1 MKRFLSGT
9 RFVLFLSFACLSVFL
24 LSAMFIGGSA
34 AKELSLIEYRK
45 QYYKD
50 QSHKLAYALQTH
62 IRFERLSKDEIQL
75 LHNFSAVYT
84 FAFRYYAADGST
96 LLFDSADNRPLAAE
110 PFDFDVPIIVEGN
123 LIGYIKTYFDLSKH
137 DFSYYPGQ
145 AMESSRPNAVLFAGL
160 LILSVLLSYVMAKKL
175 SGSIVASSKVAD
187 HIAGG
192 IRGTRM
198 PVTGTSEMKQLA
210 STINALVAEFD
221 RQEGW
226 RKQMMQD
233 LAHELRTPLTSLLSR
248 IDAILDGILPATE
261 ENMHKIHT
269 EIDRL
274 CRLVDDLEKLSEAE
288 GARFE
293 LNIGQVDMTQLV
305 KDVYEGF
312 LFMSKGKDIH
322 FTFQKPHVPCY
333 AEVDPDRFIQII
345 SNLVSNA
352 IKYTPAGGSVE
363 MGLYPAETGIVFYCQ
378 DNGIGISKKDLPLI
392 FNRFYRVDKSRR
404 RKNAS
409 GGIGVGLSIAK
420 ALAEAHGGTIGVE
433 SAPGKGSKFYVNI

>member
-1 MKRFLSGT
+1 MLFFS
-9 RFVLFLSFACLSVFL
+9 FVCLSVFL
-24 LSAMFIGGSA
+24 LSAMYIGGSA
-34 AKELSLIEYRK
+34 AKERSLLEYRK

-50 QSHKLAYALQTH
+50 QSHKLAYAVQTH
-62 IRFERLSKDEIQL
+62 IRSERLSKDEIQL
-75 LHNFSAVYT
+75 LHHFSAVYT
-84 FAFRYYAADGST
+84 FAFRYYAADGSI

-110 PFDFDVPIIVEGN
+110 PYDFDVPIIVEGN
-123 LIGYIKTYFDLSKH
+123 LIGYIKTYFDLSRH
-137 DFSYYPGQ
+137 DFSYYPGST
-145 AMESSRPNAVLFAGL
+145 MESSRPNAYIFAGL
-160 LILSVLLSYVMAKKL
+160 LILSVFLSFVMAKKL
-175 SGSIVASSKVAD
+175 SNPIIASSKVAD

-210 STINALVAEFD
+210 STINALVTEFD

-233 LAHELRTPLTSLLSR
+233 LTHELRTPLTSLLSR

-293 LNIGQVDMTQLV
+293 LNIEQVEMTQLV
-305 KDVYEGF
+305 KDVYDGF
-312 LFMSKGKDIH
+312 LFMSKGKGIH
-322 FTFQKPHVPCY
+322 LTFRKPHVPCY
-333 AEVDPDRFIQII
+333 AEVDPDRIIQIV
-345 SNLVSNA
+345 SNMVSNA
-352 IKYTPAGGSVE
+352 IKYTQAGGSVE
-363 MGLYPAETGIVFYCQ
+363 IGLYPADIGIIIYCQ
-378 DNGIGISKKDLPLI
+378 DNGIGISKKELSLV

-420 ALAEAHGGTIGVE
+420 ALVEAHGGTIGVE
-433 SAPGKGSKFYVNI
+433 SAPGKGSKFYFNI